1 MPELREDAH
10 TARVPPQAL
19 LLSLLS
25 LWVPVASSSLFPE
38 WTNADV
44 GVLIWLLALVPPF
57 LLSYYRGWMGAS
69 LALAGGMAAFAVA
82 QIVVIVLGAS
92 IPPTEIMLGLIV
104 VLIMVSLGS
113 GVLASVFHR
122 SLGAAEQMA
131 LTDPGTGLPNRRHGM
146 LHLQRAFAA
155 AGRGNDLSVVMFD
168 LDKFKAV
175 NDRFGHHTGDEVLR
189 VFGEIL
195 LRHTRAM
202 HLSARFGGE
211 EFVAILDGIDA
222 DGATV
227 MAGRVLESLR
237 THDFAWGRLT
247 VSAGISEYEDGM
259 ASPDVLI
266 AAADQALYRAK
277 GRGGDRVV
285 VLARQGSGDSGVVP
299 MADSDESREGNGEL
313 VLIVDDDPAVLRTL
327 SRGLLRR
334 RYQPIEASDPF
345 RALQIVRGLGEPLD
359 LVITDLVMP
368 EMSGFRL
375 VEMLLEIQPDLR
387 ALYISGYSSDEV
399 RWSGVPG
406 QLKSFLPKPIGLDTL
421 TSSVAAILA
430 AEPPASRN
438 RPATGSVAGEAPH
451 ATTSADGRGADGRPN
466 SGDRLAMNGR
476 SAAMNGRSAA
486 MNGRSAAI
494 GGQTAAVGRSGPG
507 TQSMEDRLEASTAL
521 LDEAYGELLA
531 RLAWAAEYRDDVT
544 GQHAERVARL
554 CGLIALRLGRPGDEA
569 GRIEQASLLH
579 DLGKIGV
586 PDSILHKP
594 DILTPTEREIMQQH
608 TMVGGDLLA
617 GSRHPLLQEA
627 ERVARSHHE
636 RWDGAGYPQG
646 LAGEAI
652 PVSARIT
659 AVADAFDSLTQ
670 ARPYRP
676 AIGTEEALARIMED
690 RGTHFDPDVVDALLE
705 LHFDGRLET
714 ADKSVTAG
722 EWKGAR
728 PAAAA
733 AE

>member
-1 MPELREDAH
+1 MPKLREDAE
-10 TARVPPQAL
+10 RSGVPPQAL

-44 GVLIWLLALVPPF
+44 GLLIWLLALIPPF

-69 LALAGGMAAFAVA
+69 LALAGGMAAFVVA
-82 QIVVIVLGAS
+82 QILVIVLGAS
-92 IPPTEIMLGLIV
+92 IPPTELMLGLIV

-155 AGRGNDLSVVMFD
+155 AERGTALSVVMFD
-168 LDKFKAV
+168 LDEFKSV

-189 VFGEIL
+189 VFGDIL
-195 LRHTRAM
+195 QRHTRAM

-222 DGATV
+222 AGATV
-227 MAGRVLESLR
+227 MAGRVLDSLR
-237 THDFAWGRLT
+237 AHDFGWGRLT

-277 GRGGDRVV
+277 GRGRNCVV
-285 VLARQGSGDSGVVP
+285 VLARQGSDDSAVLPLAELGGTR
-299 MADSDESREGNGEL
+299 DGNGEL

-327 SRGLLRR
+327 SRSLLRR
-334 RYQPIEASDPF
+334 RYQPIEASDPL

-375 VEMLLEIQPDLR
+375 VEMLLEVQPDLR

-406 QLKSFLPKPIGLDTL
+406 ELKSFLPKPISLDAL

-430 AEPPASRN
+430 APA
-438 RPATGSVAGEAPH
+438 PAPQE
-451 ATTSADGRGADGRPN
+451 
-466 SGDRLAMNGR
+466 
-476 SAAMNGRSAA
+476 
-486 MNGRSAAI
+486 
-494 GGQTAAVGRSGPG
+494 GRSGAAVQLNSSPVRATG
-507 TQSMEDRLEASTAL
+507 TLTDRLEASSAR
-521 LDEAYGELLA
+521 LDEAYAELLV

-554 CGLIALRLGRPGDEA
+554 CGLIALELGRPADEA

-579 DLGKIGV
+579 DLGKIAV

-594 DILTPTEREIMQQH
+594 NELTPTEQEIMQRH
-608 TMVGGDLLA
+608 TVVGADLLA

-636 RWDGAGYPQG
+636 RWDGAGYPDG
-646 LAGEAI
+646 LPGEEI
-652 PVSARIT
+652 PISARIT

-676 AIGTEEALARIMED
+676 AVGTEDALARIRD
-690 RGTHFDPDVVDALLE
+690 DSGVHFDPAVVDALLA
-705 LHFDGRLET
+705 LHLDGRLEAAT
-714 ADKSVTAG
+714 RTVSAG
-722 EWKGAR
+722 EWKGGR
-728 PAAAA
+728 PDLIL